1 MLLDDALGKPVA
13 DALTLLLIVTDRP
26 AFLPLLI
33 HPPALLQGGGIDG
46 MFGGKDQV
54 PPGTSACCRVAKSGA
69 MSGK

>member
-26 AFLPLLI
+26 AFLSLVI

-46 MFGGKDQV
+46 MFGGKDQ
-54 PPGTSACCRVAKSGA
+54 GA
-69 MSGK
+69 AGNQRLLQGGEERGNVR